1 MISKGAPKFMG
12 DIDLVSEESQDL
24 PIHAEGLP
32 DLSEKEAA
40 LLGPPQAGALTS
52 VGRRLSRLAPKYAI
66 VAVWG
71 LLFAFYAALEPE
83 KMLRHGTF
91 QTIFGSQQALVFLS
105 MALVITFVVGEF
117 DLAVASIMGLAAT
130 LVPVLVVLHGY
141 DAVTAS
147 LIAVACCV
155 AAGAVN
161 GFIVVVLGVNP
172 IVTTLGM
179 GTFLLGIALKLSR
192 LTTISGLSAGFAK
205 ISLHKLWG
213 LPVSFYYGVVIA
225 AGLAYVMEFTP
236 LGRHMSFVGANREV
250 ARLAGV
256 RVDRIRFGSYVASGL
271 MCGIGGVI
279 LVAGLGGYDSTA
291 SPGYLLPAF
300 AATFLGTA
308 VVQPG
313 RFNPIGSL
321 VGIYFLVT
329 GIVGLQLAGF
339 TGWIENVFYG
349 AALVIAVSVSTIVGR
364 RAAAAT

>member
-1 MISKGAPKFMG
+1 MG
-12 DIDLVSEESQDL
+12 DIDLISEESQDL
-24 PIHAEGLP
+24 PAHAEGLP
-32 DLSEKEAA
+32 HLGDKEAA
-40 LLGPPQAGALTS
+40 VAGPPDAKAARAASSLGRLAG
-52 VGRRLSRLAPKYAI
+52 RLAPKYAI

-71 LLFAFYAALEPE
+71 LLVLFYGAIEPD

-105 MALVITFVVGEF
+105 MALVVTFIVGEF
-117 DLAVASIMGLAAT
+117 DLSVASIMGLAAT
-130 LVPVLVVLHGY
+130 LVPVLFKLHGV
-141 DAVTAS
+141 DVVTAS

-155 AAGAVN
+155 GAGVIN

-179 GTFLLGIALKLSR
+179 GTFLLGICLKISR
-192 LTTISGLSAGFAK
+192 LTTISGLSADFAK
-205 ISLHKLWG
+205 ISLHRLWG

-225 AGLAYVMEFTP
+225 AGLAYVIGFTP

-271 MCGIGGVI
+271 ICGVGGVV

-329 GIVGLQLAGF
+329 GIVGLQLLGY

-364 RAAAAT
+364 RAAAAA

>member
-1 MISKGAPKFMG
+1 MG
-12 DIDLVSEESQDL
+12 DTDLISEESQDL
-24 PIHAEGLP
+24 PLRAESLP
-32 DLSEKEAA
+32 DLTEKEAA
-40 LLGPPQAGALTS
+40 VAGPEAKAANSL
-52 VGRRLSRLAPKYAI
+52 GRRVSRLAPKYAI

-71 LLFAFYAALEPE
+71 LLILFYGAIEPD

-105 MALVITFVVGEF
+105 MALVVTFVVGEF

-130 LVPVLVVLHGY
+130 LVPVLFKLHGV
-141 DAVTAS
+141 DVVTAS

-155 AAGAVN
+155 AAGVIN

-179 GTFLLGIALKLSR
+179 GTFLLGICLKLSR
-192 LTTISGLSAGFAK
+192 LTTISGLSPGFSK
-205 ISLHKLWG
+205 ISLHRLWG

-225 AGLAYVMEFTP
+225 AGLAYIIGFTP

-271 MCGIGGVI
+271 ICGVGGVV

-329 GIVGLQLAGF
+329 GIVGLQLMGY

-364 RAAAAT
+364 RAAAA